1 MMANLSAPQTGQCRL
16 KPDPSCVSRTLF
28 KMTKFFR
35 ARDMGPG
42 TCSDLEL
49 AAAEALNNA
58 VEHGCADRTK
68 AEVVCRWSWI
78 GEIVQI
84 EIQDGGSYLAPSGQ
98 ASLPEDSLAER
109 GRGALLIERLV
120 DSVQHAVSSE
130 GHSIRLTKRVN
141 LVPQRRAG
149 ERFRA

>member
-1 MMANLSAPQTGQCRL
+1 MADLSAAQSGECRL
-16 KPDPSCVSRTLF
+16 KPDPSCVTRTLF

-35 ARDMGPG
+35 AHGMGPG

-58 VEHGCADRTK
+58 IEHGCADRAK

-78 GEIVQI
+78 GETVEI
-84 EIQDGGSYLAPSGQ
+84 EIQDGGSYLAPSGP
-98 ASLPEDSLAER
+98 AKLPKDPLAES

-120 DSVQHAVSSE
+120 DSVQHVISGE
-130 GHSIRLTKRVN
+130 GHAIRLTKRVN
-141 LVPQRRAG
+141 LVPKRRSG
-149 ERFRA
+149 GRSRA